1 MITFLFRIY
10 ALQLNRNLASS
21 TYFAPP
27 LISFIFKFLFGI
39 LWKASCN
46 WSRDQVI
53 RYFTFINFLDIVH
66 TINNNSGMA
75 NCLCKPLQ
83 EMVTN
88 FNFLFRCEPKS
99 SFLHWMEKG
108 AKTWKVNV
116 WNLLTT
122 EEQALPFSGVFLFL
136 ASQWISVFTSIAL
149 KSSLFGNFVQFFL
162 LWTYRRHL
170 NHFTLFPSRSVLI
183 TVMKTFR

>member
-1 MITFLFRIY
+1 MITFLSRIY

-21 TYFAPP
+21 THFAPP

-88 FNFLFRCEPKS
+88 FNFFSQRAKVFFS
-99 SFLHWMEKG
+99 SLNGKG

-170 NHFTLFPSRSVLI
+170 NHFTLFPSLSVLI